1 MKMTENNMNARA
13 FLEEKE
19 ITSETIEQICCII
32 NSVSFSH
39 NRGKRPATIEGKIAQ
54 TRHKY
59 MQDFLEEYNLESG
72 GI

>member
-1 MKMTENNMNARA
+1 MKMTDNNMNVRA

-39 NRGKRPATIEGKIAQ
+39 NRGKRPATIEGKIV
-54 TRHKY
+54 
-59 MQDFLEEYNLESG
+59 QDAYYLESG
-72 GI
+72 GILNGH